1 MQPLAHCVEEVQ
13 LPRQAKPVALLRSCR
28 AETVPALRTAAIIAA
43 SKIFLIAF
51 LFMIHSPFR

>member
-1 MQPLAHCVEEVQ
+1 VEEVQ

-43 SKIFLIAF
+43 SNIFLIAF

>member
-28 AETVPALRTAAIIAA
+28 AETVPAQRTMVTHMA
-43 SKIFLIAF
+43 SNMF
-51 LFMIHSPFR
+51 